1 MKYIFASDKRK
12 GKGDKCFFFK
22 FYNLRF
28 EKFIFY
34 EYYESYFVQEVRR
47 KSFTNF
53 IFHVYNNQLNATKFR
68 ANEFVEEYADVLK
81 ERAVVYLNV
90 DMIFGNKTLYRI
102 VESIFNPNFP
112 LAYIH

>member
-34 EYYESYFVQEVRR
+34 KYYESYFVQEVRR

-53 IFHVYNNQLNATKFR
+53 IFHVYNNQLNGTKFR

>member
-1 MKYIFASDKRK
+1 MIS
-12 GKGDKCFFFK
+12 GNFFK

-34 EYYESYFVQEVRR
+34 KYYESYFVQEVRR

-53 IFHVYNNQLNATKFR
+53 IFHVYNNQLNGTKFR